1 MSLYLHGVALAVAC
15 SVMMVLPNAFA
26 EESSKAKEK
35 EKPRAPDTRQ
45 EGDRQAQGTAD
56 KRQDKNRQ
64 TQRDPD
70 TRRDMERHAQMTLG
84 GAKYFVIGPISRI
97 DDNYFYVKDEELGDE
112 VRLVMDEGSKV
123 ICVYQTAEGSVRDCV
138 LSVGDR
144 VRAEVSALGTVTT
157 LRALPP
163 EEKPPMTKTSRQLGD
178 ILNIASPNGDYVIV
192 PAPFGSLRDV
202 EPPRP
207 TPVKAPN
214 GKVLGTLHKLV
225 LDAGSGRIVCAVIR
239 KAEDDTL
246 VPVPWGDLKISNQD
260 GAVVL
265 TNQYLQLEPE
275 DSPKTLLD
283 HSPSVENLNRLVQE
297 LQEQGSQP
305 DQRADAG
312 QTKSGQE
319 AQRTSQARK
328 ANCPDPGSVKGDVI
342 RGRVVDVQDNF
353 MIVKDDAGKLIH
365 VHRDSCTQQVSQ
377 RIRSN
382 LFVPGDEVEVY
393 ATPKGHALSVS
404 MTRPATYASFPD
416 Q

>member
-1 MSLYLHGVALAVAC
+1 MALYVHGVALAVAC
-15 SVMMVLPNAFA
+15 SVMMILPHAFA
-26 EESSKAKEK
+26 EESSKAK

-56 KRQDKNRQ
+56 TREDKNRQ
-64 TQRDPD
+64 TQRNPN
-70 TRRDMERHAQMTLG
+70 TRRDMDRDVQMTLG

-97 DDNYFYVKDEELGDE
+97 DDNYVYVKDEELDDE

-123 ICVYQTAEGSVRDCV
+123 ICVYQTAEGSVRDCA

-157 LRALPP
+157 IRALPL

-207 TPVKAPN
+207 TPVKAPD
-214 GKVLGTLHKLV
+214 GRVLGTLHKLV

-246 VPVPWGDLKISNQD
+246 VPVPWGDLKISKQD

-275 DSPKTLLD
+275 ESPKTLLD
-283 HSPSVENLNRLVQE
+283 RSPSMEQLDRLVQE
-297 LQEQGSQP
+297 LQEGISH

-312 QTKSGQE
+312 QTRSGQE
-319 AQRTSQARK
+319 AQRMSQARK
-328 ANCPDPGSVKGDVI
+328 GSCPDPGPVKGVI
-342 RGRVVDVQDNF
+342 RGRVVDVQDEF
-353 MIVKDDAGKLIH
+353 LIVKDDAGKLIH

-393 ATPKGHALSVS
+393 ATPKGHAFSVV
-404 MTRPATYASFPD
+404 MMRPATYASFPD